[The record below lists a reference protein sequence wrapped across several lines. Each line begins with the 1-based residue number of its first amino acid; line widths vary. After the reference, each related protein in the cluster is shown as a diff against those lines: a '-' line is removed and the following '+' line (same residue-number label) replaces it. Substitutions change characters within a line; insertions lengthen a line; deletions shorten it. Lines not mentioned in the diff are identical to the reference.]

1 MFDLISR
8 IHSIVEISPY
18 RVTWFQADSSC
29 FQICF
34 HLSCF
39 TFQLIIQS
47 FIQWFDSIV
56 YILCSPSSIQWFFVV
71 KKKCEFH
78 SHPYTSWYVI
88 ILLSFVWFYSVLF
101 FLFDLFPIFNS
112 WFNPLGF
119 SMLQGR
125 TPKNDYILWMA
136 FLFYSLFL
144 FMDLIHFSIPLLSR
158 LCLPIFLFFS
168 FFLQ

>member
-71 KKKCEFH
+71 EKSVNFIHILTPPDMSLFFYLLYGFIRCYFSFLICFLFSTLDSTPSDFQCYKEGHQRMITSCEWHF
-78 SHPYTSWYVI
+78 SFI
-88 ILLSFVWFYSVLF
+88 LSFYLWIWFI
-101 FLFDLFPIFNS
+101 FPF
-112 WFNPLGF
+112 
-119 SMLQGR
+119 
-125 TPKNDYILWMA
+125 
-136 FLFYSLFL
+136 
-144 FMDLIHFSIPLLSR
+144 HF
-158 LCLPIFLFFS
+158 
-168 FFLQ
+168 